1 MRIFTCIG
9 DLHMHIIYFR
19 TYNNDKNN
27 RGDIMKSYIYSLLIM
42 SFIAGIINS
51 YAENLKKTQ
60 KYINYFMSIIMIILM
75 ISPLTSIISN
85 TEKIKENLNFII
97 EEITDNESIQ
107 GTNEIIINSGKE
119 AIIKGIKNILI
130 ENYGF
135 NEKEIQ
141 IKLEADSSNIE
152 AIKISKITVIL
163 TGKASWSDVDKV
175 KEYLSKNIGATIE
188 VTRR

>member
-1 MRIFTCIG
+1 
-9 DLHMHIIYFR
+9 MHIIYFR

-51 YAENLKKTQ
+51 YAENLNKTQ

-175 KEYLSKNIGATIE
+175 KEYLSKNIGAEIE

>member
-1 MRIFTCIG
+1 MRIFACIG

-51 YAENLKKTQ
+51 YAENLNKTQ

-175 KEYLSKNIGATIE
+175 KEYLSKNIGAEIE

>member
-1 MRIFTCIG
+1 MRIFACIG

-51 YAENLKKTQ
+51 YAENLNKTQ

-97 EEITDNESIQ
+97 EEITENESIQ

-175 KEYLSKNIGATIE
+175 KEYLSKNIGAEIE